1 MSAIEHLQGLVFES
15 RLLAQDTTVAQAS
28 GWAGF
33 AQFTT
38 AGRMLPACN
47 AQTISAY
54 EAAITASCQP
64 FAHTTIHAWLR
75 RGQPLICDL
84 DMTGQAVSSTSTTYP
99 DAAFGWMNDQ
109 VRRAINWRESSFR
122 PYRRAPVADGLSTS
136 RQHVIE
142 QRST

>member
-1 MSAIEHLQGLVFES
+1 MTHALQSLDKLTVFLAGIMSAIEHLQGLVFES
-15 RLLAQDTTVAQAS
+15 WLVAQDTTVAQAS

-75 RGQPLICDL
+75 RGQP
-84 DMTGQAVSSTSTTYP
+84 SS
-99 DAAFGWMNDQ
+99 
-109 VRRAINWRESSFR
+109 AIW
-122 PYRRAPVADGLSTS
+122 T
-136 RQHVIE
+136 
-142 QRST
+142 